1 VCNGC
6 VPVYAYVV
14 VIAGVCLWLLPFV
27 LTGWNK
33 SAPQSVDRRS
43 RWGLVLEVIGY
54 SLMLL
59 SRFWAMS
66 PELWRVMASVSFLVL
81 AVLLSWTATRAL
93 GRRHLRFDA
102 AIGTEHDLVRHGP
115 YHLVRHP
122 IYTSMLCVLWG
133 IGFMAAPPLL
143 FAVATAVFL
152 AGTEIRVRIE
162 DGLLEARFG
171 EQFRE
176 YRRSTRAYLP
186 LVR

>member
-1 VCNGC
+1 VTK
-6 VPVYAYVV
+6 YAYVV

-43 RWGLVLEVIGY
+43 QWGLALEVAGY
-54 SLMLL
+54 ALMLPN
-59 SRFWAMS
+59 RFWAAS
-66 PELWRVMASVSFLVL
+66 PEPWRVIGSILFLVL

-93 GRRHLRFDA
+93 GRKHLRFVA

-115 YHLVRHP
+115 YRLVRHP

-133 IGFMAAPPLL
+133 IGFMGTPPLL
-143 FAVATAVFL
+143 FAIATAVFL
-152 AGTEIRVRIE
+152 AGTEMRVRIE
-162 DGLLEARFG
+162 DRLLEARFG

-176 YRRSTRAYLP
+176 YRHSTRAYLP
-186 LVR
+186 LLR

>member
-1 VCNGC
+1 
-6 VPVYAYVV
+6 VPVFAYVV

-43 RWGLVLEVIGY
+43 RWGLWLEVAGY
-54 SLMLL
+54 GLMLL

-66 PELWRVMASVSFLVL
+66 PALWRVLASVLCLVL

-93 GRRHLRFDA
+93 GRQHLRFDA
-102 AIGTEHDLVRHGP
+102 AIGTEHELVRRGP
-115 YHLVRHP
+115 YRLVRHP

-133 IGFMAAPPLL
+133 IGFMAAPLLL
-143 FAVATAVFL
+143 FAVATVVFL

-162 DGLLEARFG
+162 DRLLEARFG

-186 LVR
+186 LLR